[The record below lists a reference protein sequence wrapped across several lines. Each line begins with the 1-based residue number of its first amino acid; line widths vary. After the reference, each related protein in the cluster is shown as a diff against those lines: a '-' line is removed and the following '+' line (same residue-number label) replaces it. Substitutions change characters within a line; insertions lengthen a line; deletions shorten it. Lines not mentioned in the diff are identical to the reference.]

1 MKIAVPIIARNM
13 EEALY
18 DIERASGVA
27 DILELRI
34 DYMKR
39 PDLKRLLSSSPLPKI
54 VTNRVAGEGG
64 EFHGSEDER
73 FAYLEEAADLGAEYV
88 DVELNCFRRIPRKS
102 TKLIVS
108 HHLGRTPDD
117 LQEIYR
123 NIVDSGADVVKIA
136 TMANSYQDSVRMLNL
151 ILQASSE
158 GKDIIGICMG
168 EKGIITRI
176 YGPAFGG
183 YLTFA
188 SLSDDKKSAPG
199 QITAE
204 ELRRMW
210 TLLKLNG

>member
-1 MKIAVPIIARNM
+1 MKIAVPIIARGM

-34 DYMKR
+34 DYMER

-64 EFHGSEDER
+64 EFQGSEDER

-88 DVELNCFRRIPRKS
+88 DVELNYLRRIPRKS

-108 HHLGRTPDD
+108 HHLGEMPDN

-123 NIVDSGADVVKIA
+123 NIRRDLGQVSLTLVEKTGALGNIKKRTSIEKD
-136 TMANSYQDSVRMLNL
+136 NVRRTLVEL
-151 ILQASSE
+151 AQA
-158 GKDIIGICMG
+158 
-168 EKGIITRI
+168 
-176 YGPAFGG
+176 A
-183 YLTFA
+183 
-188 SLSDDKKSAPG
+188 
-199 QITAE
+199 
-204 ELRRMW
+204 
-210 TLLKLNG
+210 